1 MKATRKLAMPFLTAL
16 TIVVTGCTSI
26 QGGSYSSINKLS
38 TLQVTAP
45 SLLEIISQET
55 QKAMNAQ
62 LSLTKYR
69 QTYNETLGAYN
80 LDFSKDKI
88 RVNYIGKPQG
98 ILESIAIK
106 YGYRFLEQGYRT
118 DNLPTVN
125 FTDYNAT
132 PEDIVIAVDSQLQ
145 QTANIAIDKQNKTIV
160 LIYK

>member
-1 MKATRKLAMPFLTAL
+1 M
-16 TIVVTGCTSI
+16 
-26 QGGSYSSINKLS
+26 
-38 TLQVTAP
+38 
-45 SLLEIISQET
+45 
-55 QKAMNAQ
+55 
-62 LSLTKYR
+62 
-69 QTYNETLGAYN
+69 
-80 LDFSKDKI
+80 
-88 RVNYIGKPQG
+88 NYIGKPQG